1 MTAARAREAPWAD
14 SRPAPSSHAHTSAP
28 ASSPRSSGARSA
40 AAVASSTAAGGARR
54 AASAGA
60 RGAASGPAASHSA
73 LTPRHTSCAAA
84 EAVARLAGSV
94 IVVVVGFIFPFHRG
108 H

>member
-1 MTAARAREAPWAD
+1 MNPLRR
-14 SRPAPSSHAHTSAP
+14 
-28 ASSPRSSGARSA
+28 
-40 AAVASSTAAGGARR
+40 GG
-54 AASAGA
+54 AGA
-60 RGAASGPAASHSA
+60 RLSMRKGAASGPAASHSA

-94 IVVVVGFIFPFHRG
+94 VVVVVGFIFHFHRG